1 MVGAGADGASG
12 AVTVIGEL
20 ETWVVDPLLSVAV
33 MMIAKDPALVYE
45 CVSDLAKPESTS
57 GADPS
62 PQLTLREEMVP
73 SRSVAEKFT
82 VTVWLVSTWL
92 AVRLARLTLGG

>member
-20 ETWVVDPLLSVAV
+20 ETWVVDPLLSVPV
-33 MMIAKDPALVYE
+33 IMMVKDPALVYE
-45 CVSDLAKPESTS
+45 CVSDVAEPASMS

-62 PQLTLREEMVP
+62 PQLTLMEEMVP
-73 SRSVAEKFT
+73 SESTAEKFT

-92 AVRLARLTLGG
+92 AERLARLTLGG